1 MAASTLNI
9 SLRNITG
16 VMMQRAV
23 PVNVGLRICAGCAA
37 ISHGNKKIEQ
47 VPKTGLKRYRDW

>member
-1 MAASTLNI
+1 MAASTQKI
-9 SLRNITG
+9 SLANITG

-23 PVNVGLRICAGCAA
+23 PVNAGLRTRPGCAA
-37 ISHGNKKIEQ
+37 ISHGNMKIDQ

>member
-1 MAASTLNI
+1 MAVSTLNI
-9 SLRNITG
+9 NLTKITG

-23 PVNVGLRICAGCAA
+23 PVIAGLRICPGCAA
-37 ISHGNKKIEQ
+37 ISHGNMKIEQ

>member
-9 SLRNITG
+9 SLKNITG

-23 PVNVGLRICAGCAA
+23 PVNAGLRICPGYTA
-37 ISHGNKKIEQ
+37 ISDGNMKIEQ